1 MPREDWLVGDRQAAA
16 AERIYAAATELIARG
31 GLEALDIDVL
41 AARVHC
47 SRATVYRHVGGKR
60 QIADVVLARAAD
72 RVVAK
77 VREGI
82 AGLAGRERAVTAI
95 AVGLEYTR
103 TDPLGRFMAE
113 SLRGVDQ
120 MGWLTDT
127 PVFADLATDLVG
139 VAATDRDAGQWVMRV
154 MLALIY
160 WPVADH
166 RTERELV
173 DRFVGPAFDS
183 PA

>member
-1 MPREDWLVGDRQAAA
+1 MPQEDWLVGDRQAAA

-31 GLEALDIDVL
+31 GYNALDIDVL

-60 QIADVVLARAAD
+60 QIADVILARAAE

-77 VREGI
+77 VRKGI
-82 AGLAGRERAVTAI
+82 EGLAGRERVVTAI

-103 TDPLGRFMAE
+103 TDPLGRFMAA

-120 MGWLTDT
+120 MNWLTDT
-127 PVFADLATDLVG
+127 PVFADLAIELVG
-139 VAATDRDAGQWVMRV
+139 AAAGDRAAGQWVLRV
-154 MLALIY
+154 VLALIY
-160 WPVADH
+160 WPVEDY
-166 RTERELV
+166 RTEREV
-173 DRFVGPAFDS
+173 IDRFVGPAFDS
-183 PA
+183 AA